1 MGSVLVVPRLLA
13 RHGLA
18 VGDIGLWELNEAFAC
33 QIVCCRDTLGIPSD
47 RLNVNSGPI
56 AIGHRFGMTGS
67 RLAEYGLVA
76 ARRRG
81 ARHAVVTMRVGGD
94 QGAATLFEV
103 R

>member
-1 MGSVLVVPRLLA
+1 MALTHQRFRCNA
-13 RHGLA
+13 
-18 VGDIGLWELNEAFAC
+18 DDAFR
-33 QIVCCRDTLGIPSD
+33 IKLLGIPSD
-47 RLNVNSGPI
+47 RLNVKSGAI

-81 ARHAVVTMRVGGD
+81 ARHALVTMRVGGD